1 MDVEIERPA
10 PMQWPDLL
18 DADTI
23 NQILEIMSEKVKI
36 ERSLLVPGATM
47 ESLAIP
53 SLDMVDLLFEVEEK
67 FNIYMP
73 MGDEL
78 AGAVYLADIV
88 AVMGEQIRTGATD
101 PAQPN

>member
-1 MDVEIERPA
+1 MPVPT
-10 PMQWPDLL
+10 QWTDTL

-23 NQILEIMSEKVKI
+23 NKILEIISEKSKI
-36 ERSLLVPGATM
+36 EQSFLVPGATM

-53 SLDMVDLLFEVEEK
+53 SLDMVELLFEVEEK

-88 AVMGEQIRTGATD
+88 AVMGEQIRTGATG
-101 PAQPN
+101 PAQSN